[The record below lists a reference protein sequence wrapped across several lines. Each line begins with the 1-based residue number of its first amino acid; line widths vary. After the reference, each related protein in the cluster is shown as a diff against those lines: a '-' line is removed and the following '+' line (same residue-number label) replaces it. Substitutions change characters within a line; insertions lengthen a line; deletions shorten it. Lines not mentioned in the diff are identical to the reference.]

1 MPPPGLITRATAPSS
16 GWRYSVIRKA
26 VMAVSG
32 VVLVAFLFGHWH
44 GNLVLLEGEAAF
56 NAYLVWLGE
65 HPVLHYGIW
74 LVLITA
80 FSVHLAAGPRHWLLN
95 RRARPV
101 SYRRQRY
108 QAATWA
114 SRSMMLSGSVLLL
127 FLGVH
132 VLQVRGWPPFD
143 AGGVYRNMQ
152 AGFASTAV
160 VVIYLLGQL
169 ALALHLYHGLWSQFQ
184 TLGLSHPRYDRWRRP
199 FAIGVGLVIAVLNI
213 ALVLMNVPV
222 VRGLWEGI
230 T

>member
-1 MPPPGLITRATAPSS
+1 MPPELITHVTAPLS

-26 VMAVSG
+26 AMAISG

-44 GNLVLLEGEAAF
+44 GNLVLLEGEVAF
-56 NAYLVWLGE
+56 NAYLDWLGE

-74 LVLITA
+74 LVLIIA
-80 FSVHLAAGPRHWLLN
+80 FSVHLAAGPRHWLQN
-95 RRARPV
+95 RSARPV
-101 SYRRQRY
+101 RYHRQRY

-114 SRSMMLSGSVLLL
+114 SRSMMLSGGVLLL

-143 AGGVYRNMQ
+143 AGGVYHNMQ

-169 ALALHLYHGLWSQFQ
+169 ALVLHLYHGLWSQFQ

-199 FAIGVGLVIAVLNI
+199 LAGVVALGIAGLNI
-213 ALVLMNVPV
+213 ALVLMNMPA
-222 VRGLWEGI
+222 VRRLWESAV
-230 T
+230 

>member
-1 MPPPGLITRATAPSS
+1 MPPGLITPAAAPSS
-16 GWRYSVIRKA
+16 GWRYSVVRKA
-26 VMAVSG
+26 AMAITG

-56 NAYLVWLGE
+56 NAYLAWLGE

-80 FSVHLAAGPRHWLLN
+80 FAVHLAAGPRHWLQN

-101 SYRRQRY
+101 RYRRQQYR
-108 QAATWA
+108 AATLA
-114 SRSMMLSGSVLLL
+114 SRSMMLSGAALLL
-127 FLGVH
+127 FLVVH
-132 VLQVRGWPPFD
+132 VLQVRGWSPFD
-143 AGGVYRNMQ
+143 GEGVYRNMQ
-152 AGFASTAV
+152 AGFASPVIVA
-160 VVIYLLGQL
+160 IYLLGQL

-199 FAIGVGLVIAVLNI
+199 FAVTVGLVIAALNI
-213 ALVLMNVPV
+213 ALVLMNVPA
-222 VRGLWEGI
+222 VRGVWESL

>member
-1 MPPPGLITRATAPSS
+1 MPPGIPSRITAPVS
-16 GWRYSVIRKA
+16 GWCYSVIRKA
-26 VMAVSG
+26 AMAISG

-44 GNLVLLEGEAAF
+44 GNLVLLQGEAAF

-65 HPVLHYGIW
+65 HPGLHYGIW
-74 LVLITA
+74 LVLIAA
-80 FSVHLAAGPRHWLLN
+80 FTVHLAAGPRHWLQN

-101 SYRRQRY
+101 RYRRQRY
-108 QAATWA
+108 QAATPA
-114 SRSMMLSGSVLLL
+114 SRSMMLSGTILLL
-127 FLGVH
+127 FLVVH

-152 AGFASTAV
+152 AGFASVVV

-199 FAIGVGLVIAVLNI
+199 FAVVIGLGIAALNI
-213 ALVLMNVPV
+213 ALVLLNVPV
-222 VRGLWEGI
+222 VRGLWGGAA
-230 T
+230 

>member
-1 MPPPGLITRATAPSS
+1 MLPGIITRATAPLS
-16 GWRYSVIRKA
+16 GWCYSGIRKA
-26 VMAVSG
+26 AMAISG

-56 NAYLVWLGE
+56 NAYLEWLAA

-74 LVLITA
+74 LVLIVA
-80 FSVHLAAGPRHWLLN
+80 FAVHLAVGPRHWLVN

-101 SYRRQRY
+101 RYRRQRY
-108 QAATWA
+108 REATWA
-114 SRSMMLSGSVLLL
+114 SRSMMLSGGVLLL

-132 VLQVRGWPPFD
+132 ILQVRGWPPFE
-143 AGGVYRNMQ
+143 ASGVYRNMQ
-152 AGFASTAV
+152 AGFASTVV

-184 TLGLSHPRYDRWRRP
+184 TLGLSHPRYDRWRQP
-199 FAIGVGLVIAVLNI
+199 FAVVIGLGIAVLNI
-213 ALVLMNVPV
+213 ALILMNIPAL
-222 VRGLWEGI
+222 RGLWEKA

>member
-1 MPPPGLITRATAPSS
+1 MPPGLITRAREPLS
-16 GWRYSVIRKA
+16 GWCYSVIRKA
-26 VMAVSG
+26 AMAVSG

-74 LVLITA
+74 LVLVTA
-80 FSVHLAAGPRHWLLN
+80 FAVHLAAGPRHWLQN
-95 RRARPV
+95 GRARPV
-101 SYRRQRY
+101 PYRRQRY
-108 QAATWA
+108 QAATLA

-132 VLQVRGWPPFD
+132 ILQVRGWPPFD

-152 AGFASTAV
+152 AGFASTVV

-184 TLGLSHPRYDRWRRP
+184 SLGLSHPRY
-199 FAIGVGLVIAVLNI
+199 GVSKVYQVIVQGIAVLNT
-213 ALVLMNVPV
+213 ALVLLNVPA
-222 VRGLWEGI
+222 VRGLWEG
-230 T
+230 TP

>member
-1 MPPPGLITRATAPSS
+1 MPPELITHVTAPLS

-26 VMAVSG
+26 AMAISG

-56 NAYLVWLGE
+56 NAYLDWLGE

-74 LVLITA
+74 LVLIIA
-80 FSVHLAAGPRHWLLN
+80 FSVHLAAGPRHWLQN
-95 RRARPV
+95 RSARPV
-101 SYRRQRY
+101 RYRRQRY

-114 SRSMMLSGSVLLL
+114 SRSMMLSGGVLLL

-143 AGGVYRNMQ
+143 TGGVYHNMQ

-169 ALALHLYHGLWSQFQ
+169 ALVLHLYHGLWSQFQ

-199 FAIGVGLVIAVLNI
+199 FAGVVALGIAGLNI
-213 ALVLMNVPV
+213 ALVLMNMPA
-222 VRGLWEGI
+222 VRRLWESAL
-230 T
+230 